1 MMSECAVTVVIQ
13 TPRLRLRT
21 LDPEHDAD
29 AMLELVND
37 PGFIAGIND
46 RGIRTCEQARA
57 SARLGAGPP
66 CATVLRT
73 GRCRRARTPRL
84 SARWACYIVRPCWC
98 RISVT

>member
-1 MMSECAVTVVIQ
+1 MTVVIQ
-13 TPRLRLRT
+13 APRLRLRT

-66 CATVLRT
+66 CATWFCALGGADAR
-73 GRCRRARTPRL
+73 GRRVDRHVGLA
-84 SARWACYIVRPCWC
+84 
-98 RISVT
+98 IS